1 VYIDGRLLY
10 TYVIALYRLRSEKK
24 TLDLHLTNVI
34 YNSAKEVMI
43 SIAFVGS
50 FVLVALYQNECTY
63 RHTFTHVCTAYE
75 QDNSQSC
82 GQF

>member
-1 VYIDGRLLY
+1 MYIDGRLLY
-10 TYVIALYRLRSEKK
+10 VIGLYRLRSEKK

-50 FVLVALYQNECTY
+50 FVNECTY
-63 RHTFTHVCTAYE
+63 RHTFANVLLPMTE
-75 QDNSQSC
+75 QDNSKSC